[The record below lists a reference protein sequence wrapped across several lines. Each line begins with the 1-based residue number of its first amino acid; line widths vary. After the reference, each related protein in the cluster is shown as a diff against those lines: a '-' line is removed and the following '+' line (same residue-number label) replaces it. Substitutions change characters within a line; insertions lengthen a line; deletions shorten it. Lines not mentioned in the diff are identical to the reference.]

1 MSPAKPQPPRKA
13 SQFDPL
19 GSLPPS
25 PPPTPAA
32 ACRPHSPSL
41 RLASLALYVRFFSC
55 HTFSLPLCLSL
66 SLYLSLSLSLCLS
79 VSISLSLSLSL
90 SLSDH
95 GGWRWQE
102 RVGFVENGERGERS
116 SGEFPRMASG
126 AGFGGVKDTRCGC
139 V

>member
-41 RLASLALYVRFFSC
+41 RLASLALYVRFFPV
-55 HTFSLPLCLSL
+55 TLSL
-66 SLYLSLSLSLCLS
+66 FLSASLYLSLSLSL
-79 VSISLSLSLSL
+79 SLSLRPRGVEMAGE
-90 SLSDH
+90 
-95 GGWRWQE
+95 GGLCREW
-102 RVGFVENGERGERS
+102 GERRKEQR
-116 SGEFPRMASG
+116 
-126 AGFGGVKDTRCGC
+126 
-139 V
+139 